1 MDWPTILMKLGAAL
15 AAGSLV
21 GLEREISGKAA
32 GLRTNI
38 LICVGA
44 TTMAALGAALTQ
56 GAGLD
61 GRVMAD
67 PQRMGA
73 GIITGIGFLGA
84 GSIIQARG
92 SVRGLTSAATIW
104 VLASIGLA
112 IGAGYFALATV
123 TTLLTVG
130 TLFVL
135 EKVERRLPQGV
146 TSMEYHLEGEPDLAL
161 IEEVER
167 CVRQGGSE
175 LFGLRLQRTSSTLT
189 LHFVA
194 RASPRSHRR
203 LAESLLRLGRIR
215 SLRQG

>member
-1 MDWPTILMKLGAAL
+1 VDWTIIVMKLGAAL

-56 GAGLD
+56 SVAIN
-61 GRVMAD
+61 GRLVAD
-67 PQRMGA
+67 PQRIGA

-112 IGAGYFALATV
+112 IGSGYFGLAAA

-130 TLFVL
+130 TLFLL

-146 TSMEYHLEGEPDLAL
+146 LSMEYHLEGEPDMAL
-161 IEEVER
+161 IEAVED
-167 CVRQGGSE
+167 CVRQGGSDV
-175 LFGLRLQRTSSTLT
+175 FGLRIQRTPSTLT

-194 RASPRSHRR
+194 RAPARVHRK
-203 LAESLLRLGRIR
+203 LVDGLLRLDGIR
-215 SLRQG
+215 TLRQG